1 MKSINLR
8 SLFSLLVFLS
18 ISLCYSQAQ
27 DKSANDIDMEK
38 LASQQQKLEGTFQIE
53 MINTRSK
60 PTFHISLYDKIEELR
75 DETEV
80 VYFDV
85 SDIMRL
91 KILPLSVI
99 EDESFT
105 PVERVTYI
113 PSK

>member
-1 MKSINLR
+1 MRSNNLR
-8 SLFSLLVFLS
+8 LIFSTLLLVLLT
-18 ISLCYSQAQ
+18 IGQVAAQ
-27 DKSANDIDMEK
+27 EKSAQDIDMEK

-53 MINTRSK
+53 MIDTRGK

-80 VYFDV
+80 KYYQV
-85 SDIMRL
+85 SNTMRI

-99 EDESFT
+99 EDENFT

-113 PSK
+113 SSK